1 MNSHELFDQIVGET
15 IEQIRILS
23 KVKGGEYAG
32 DDDRLANFRRNAK
45 NAGVEMETCW
55 AIYAG
60 KHWDSI
66 TQYVQDLQTGKV
78 RERSEPMAGRADDLI
93 VYLLLFKQMLRERE
107 MNAAAD
113 IVPGDEDPQCAF
125 SFGKG
130 PVDEGMR
137 PLEYGPD
144 GEIPMEVSDRAMDA
158 IRRMFGADFR
168 DNGPEASDAAARE
181 FVESVTGAAS
191 SVPQPVYDASMFI
204 ADRLEDISAEVK
216 EMFGVDATITDA
228 EVAFRPISR

>member
-45 NAGVEMETCW
+45 NAAVEMETCW

-66 TQYVQDLQTGKV
+66 TQYVQDLQTGKT

-107 MNAAAD
+107 MAAD
-113 IVPGDEDPQCAF
+113 NTPDDEKPQYAF
-125 SFGKG
+125 SFDKE
-130 PVDEGMR
+130 PVDEEMR
-137 PLEYGPD
+137 PTEYPS
-144 GEIPMEVSDRAMDA
+144 V
-158 IRRMFGADFR
+158 
-168 DNGPEASDAAARE
+168 EA
-181 FVESVTGAAS
+181 
-191 SVPQPVYDASMFI
+191 
-204 ADRLEDISAEVK
+204 
-216 EMFGVDATITDA
+216 
-228 EVAFRPISR
+228 